1 MICDRINYM
10 LITLRVKN
18 MKQGKI
24 EGKIKKNEKKK
35 KKMKK
40 GYYKHSK
47 NKKINEE
54 MIQSESYKTKK
65 NNNK

>member
-1 MICDRINYM
+1 
-10 LITLRVKN
+10 
-18 MKQGKI
+18 
-24 EGKIKKNEKKK
+24 
-35 KKMKK
+35 MKK